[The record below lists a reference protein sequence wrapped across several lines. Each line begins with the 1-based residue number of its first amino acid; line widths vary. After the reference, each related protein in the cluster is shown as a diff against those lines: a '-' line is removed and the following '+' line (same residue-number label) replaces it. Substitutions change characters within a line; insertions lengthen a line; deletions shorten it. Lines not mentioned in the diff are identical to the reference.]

1 MTKSIYT
8 IKYQKFRMLLIQ
20 ARKNLKL
27 SQVQLSKK
35 LSKPQSFISK
45 YETGERR
52 LDLIEFLELS
62 EKLEIDPLEMI
73 KKLISLNI

>member
-1 MTKSIYT
+1 
-8 IKYQKFRMLLIQ
+8 MLLIQ